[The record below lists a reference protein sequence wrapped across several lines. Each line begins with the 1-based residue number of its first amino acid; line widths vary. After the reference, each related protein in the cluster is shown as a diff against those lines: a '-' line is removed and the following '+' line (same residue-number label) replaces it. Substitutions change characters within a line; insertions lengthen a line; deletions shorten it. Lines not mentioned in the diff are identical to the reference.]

1 MGSIYYDRKMKLLRS
16 VFFFCAV
23 TCLPGLVWAQDSLR
37 NQVPAIG
44 LNTEHYV
51 EYAPTISADGKTMIF
66 QSNRDSL
73 GGYKLYESKLN
84 PDGSWS
90 EPIDIPAI
98 NNYGKVNDLIGGPTL
113 SFDGNTMF
121 FFASFDGGFGREDIY
136 YSIRGADGWGE
147 PVNAG
152 APINTS
158 GYEAFPS
165 LSADGKTLYYMK
177 ERNVE
182 TIDNKTIRKSLTLA
196 YAIYEVKRKV
206 DGSWDTPKMLP
217 LPVNLY
223 SSRAPRIM
231 ADNKTLI
238 FSGIRSELKLD
249 YDLFQTQQ
257 NILGNWSFPRS
268 LDYVNTSESDQFSCI
283 SASGDIMYFV
293 YAGEDIYSVEIPV
306 DLRQFVNNVVTGQ
319 VFDADTQ
326 NGIEV
331 DIVVTDA
338 LTTDVVMTQKSSA
351 ADGRY
356 TIVLAAGRSYNVEF
370 KTNGYSSF
378 TNSYDLRNQD
388 KYQEIDSDITLFPS
402 AKLTVNVSDIELF
415 ESLEAKVLVKEQG
428 SSSILTEVKTDPVDG
443 RVELDLPLGK
453 KFEVFISK
461 DNFKGASFPF
471 DLTGLVMYRNYER
484 DIELDPEKVQVFIN
498 VADLKNNSKVKS
510 RILIRNKSRGE
521 VIEVSGNEYVTL
533 RAGDRYEIEA
543 TSDQGYAFN
552 STTLDL
558 TQVDSDEEVA
568 SADVSMKLLKLEENA
583 KLELKEILFES
594 NSFQLSEISFVE
606 LRRVIKLMN
615 ENPKLKVEIAAHTDD
630 VGSAQYNQSL
640 SEKRAQ
646 SVVDYLI
653 DNQISIERFVARG
666 YGEDEPIVPNDT
678 EDGRAKNRRVEL
690 KVLSTS

>member
-1 MGSIYYDRKMKLLRS
+1 MRFFKV
-16 VFFFCAV
+16 VFFLSAILN
-23 TCLPGLVWAQDSLR
+23 LPGLLWAQDSLMH
-37 NQVPAIG
+37 QVPAVG
-44 LNTEHYV
+44 LNTDDFI

-66 QSNRDSL
+66 QSNRATG

-84 PDGSWS
+84 PDGSWT
-90 EPIDIPAI
+90 EPVDLESI
-98 NNYGKVNDLIGGPTL
+98 NNYGNANDLIGGPTL
-113 SFDGNTMF
+113 SFDGNFMI
-121 FFASFDGGFGREDIY
+121 FFASFDGGLGREDIY

-147 PVNAG
+147 PINVG

-158 GYEAFPS
+158 GYEGFPS
-165 LSADGKTLYYMK
+165 FSADGKTLYYVK
-177 ERNVE
+177 ERNVDD
-182 TIDNKTIRKSLTLA
+182 IDNRTIRKSLTLA
-196 YAIYEVKRKV
+196 YAIYESKRNA
-206 DGSWDTPKMLP
+206 DGTWGVPKMLP

-238 FSGIRSELKLD
+238 FSGIRSEFKLD
-249 YDLFQTQQ
+249 YDLYQTQQ
-257 NILGNWSFPRS
+257 NILGNWSLPRS
-268 LDYVNTSESDQFSCI
+268 LDYVNTPESDQFSCI
-283 SASGDIMYFV
+283 SASGDLMYFV
-293 YAGEDIYSVEIPV
+293 YAGADIYSVEIPV
-306 DLRQFVNNVVTGQ
+306 DLRQFVNNVVFGQ
-319 VFDADTQ
+319 VIDEDTQ
-326 NGIEV
+326 EGIAATI
-331 DIVVTDA
+331 IVTNA
-338 LTTDVVMTQKSSA
+338 LTTDEVMTLRSNA
-351 ADGRY
+351 ADGKY
-356 TIVLAAGRSYNVEF
+356 ALVLSAGRSYNVEF
-370 KTNGYSSF
+370 KTSGYSSF
-378 TNSYDLRNQD
+378 TKSYDLRKED
-388 KYQEIDSDITLFPS
+388 KYQEIESNISLFPS

-428 SSSILTEVKTDPVDG
+428 SSSILSEVKTNPSDG

-461 DNFKGASFPF
+461 DHFKGASFPF
-471 DLTGLVMYRNYER
+471 DLTGLVMYRNYEQ
-484 DIELDPEKVQVFIN
+484 DIELKPEKVKVFIN

-558 TQVDSDEEVA
+558 TKVESDQEVA
-568 SADVSMKLLKLEENA
+568 SADVAMKLLKLETNA

-606 LRRVIKLMN
+606 LKRVIKLMN

-630 VGSAQYNQSL
+630 VGSARYNQSL

-653 DNQISIERFVARG
+653 DNQISLDRFVAKG
-666 YGEDEPIVPNDT
+666 YGEAEPIISNDT
-678 EDGRAKNRRVEL
+678 EEGRAKNRRVEL